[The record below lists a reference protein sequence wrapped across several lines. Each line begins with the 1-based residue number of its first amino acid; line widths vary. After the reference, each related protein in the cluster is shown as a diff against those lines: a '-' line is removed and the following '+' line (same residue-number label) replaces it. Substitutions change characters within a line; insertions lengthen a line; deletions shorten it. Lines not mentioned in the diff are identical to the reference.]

1 MLEGKEIILGITG
14 SIAAYK
20 GADIASRLSQAGA
33 CVTAVLTQSAAR
45 FISPLTFESITGNQA
60 VTSLWHEKTGVS
72 HITLAEKADIVLIA
86 PATANTIAKLA
97 GGLADDMLSCLV
109 LATRAPVIIAPAMH
123 TAMFEN
129 PATQGNIELL
139 KARGFIFIEPGEGR
153 LASGG
158 YGRGRLRDTD
168 FITGTVKWVAGRN
181 GGLAGKKI
189 VITAGGTREPLDPV
203 RFVGNYSSGKTGHA
217 LAAAARDMGAAVE
230 LVTTAEPPAEA
241 AGIITTMASTAEEM
255 YAALKAALDGADC
268 LIMAA
273 AVADYRPQKP
283 EGQKIKKVPG
293 SFTLDLVPNR
303 DILDEL
309 RGDFIR
315 IGFAAETENVESN
328 AAAKL
333 EAKQLDMIVANDVSG
348 KTTGFGSDYNQAT
361 LIYRDGSSEKLP
373 LMTKTAL
380 AEVILNAAKTLIHS
394 RC

>member
-1 MLEGKEIILGITG
+1 MLEGKEVILGITG

-33 CVTAVLTQSAAR
+33 RVTAVLTQSAMR
-45 FISPLTFESITGNQA
+45 FISPITFESITGNEA
-60 VTSLWHEKTGVS
+60 FTSLWHEKTGTN

-139 KARGFIFIEPGEGR
+139 KQRGFIFIEPGEGR

-168 FITGTVKWVAGRN
+168 FITGTVKWIAARSGE
-181 GGLAGKKI
+181 LAGKKI
-189 VITAGGTREPLDPV
+189 VVTAGGTREPLDPV

-217 LAAAARDMGAAVE
+217 LAETARDMGAVVE
-230 LVTTAEPPAEA
+230 LVTTAEPPGEA
-241 AGIITTMASTAEEM
+241 AGINTTKVSTAEQM
-255 YAALKAALDGADC
+255 YAALRTALDGADC

-283 EGQKIKKVPG
+283 SGQKIKKTPG
-293 SFTLDLVPNR
+293 SFILDMVPNR

-309 RGDFIR
+309 RGNFIR

-328 AAAKL
+328 AFAKL

-348 KTTGFGSDYNQAT
+348 TTTGFGSDFNQAS
-361 LIYRDGSSEKLP
+361 LIYPNGSTEKLP
-373 LMTKTAL
+373 VMAKTEL
-380 AEVILNAAKTLIHS
+380 AEVILNAVKNLIDS
-394 RC
+394 RR